1 MIKKVTIKGKFSGN
15 FTFPSLN
22 DYLQACGYSPLKG
35 AKLKK
40 DTEVICSMELR
51 KQLGRIKFTPP
62 VCLHYKFY
70 EPAKARSRKRDCA
83 NIFSMFDKVFEDA
96 LVACEYIPDDGPK
109 YMLMPTAEHYY
120 TEDIPYVEIY
130 IEDGLEPGRNYFV
143 FNPEDF
149 QGR

>member
-1 MIKKVTIKGKFSGN
+1 MVKKVVIRGKFSGN

-40 DTEVICSMELR
+40 DTEIICSMELR
-51 KQLGRIKFTPP
+51 KQLGRMAFEPP
-62 VCLHYKFY
+62 ICLHYKFY

-96 LVACEYIPDDGPK
+96 LVACKYIPDDRPK
-109 YMLMPTAEHYY
+109 YMLMPTAEHYF
-120 TEDIPYVEIY
+120 TDGTPYVEIY
-130 IEDGLEPGRNYFV
+130 IEDGLSDRENYYV
-143 FNPEDF
+143 FNPEESE
-149 QGR
+149 